1 LIKKAI
7 ILCGGTGT
15 RMYPATKSINKQLLP
30 LLDKPMFFY
39 PLSILMLCG
48 IKNFLFIINKGQ
60 KKNFTKIIGP
70 TKDLGINIQYK
81 EQLKPNGLPEAFSLG
96 KKFIGNEPIIMT
108 LGDNFF
114 YGSMISPLLK
124 KSFNMND
131 GANIYLYPSKN
142 TSSYGVVELNKNGT
156 IKKIIEKPVFTKS
169 NLVITGLYAFD
180 SNVVSYI
187 KNLKPS
193 LRNELEIVDLINL
206 YKRKNKLNLI
216 KLGRGTAWMDVGS
229 YEELY
234 SASSFI
240 KNIEDRQNYKI
251 GCLEEIS
258 FNNKW
263 ITKKNILNRIKFN
276 RNSNYSKYLETLII
290 Q

>member
-1 LIKKAI
+1 MIKKAI

-114 YGSMISPLLK
+114 YGSMISPLLR

>member
-1 LIKKAI
+1 VIKKAI

-39 PLSILMLCG
+39 PLSILMLCR
-48 IKNFLFIINKGQ
+48 IKKFLFIINKGQ

-96 KKFIGNEPIIMT
+96 KKFIGNDPVVMT

-124 KSFNMND
+124 KSFNMNE

-156 IKKIIEKPVFTKS
+156 VKKIIEKPVFTKS
-169 NLVITGLYAFD
+169 NLIITGLYAFD
-180 SNVVSYI
+180 NNVVSYI

-193 LRNELEIVDLINL
+193 LRNELEIVDLINI
-206 YKRKNKLNLI
+206 YKREKKLNLI

-229 YEELY
+229 YEDLY

-258 FNNKW
+258 YNNKW
-263 ITKKNILNRIKFN
+263 ITKKNVLNRIKFN
-276 RNSNYSKYLETLII
+276 KNSSYSKYLETLII
-290 Q
+290 

>member
-1 LIKKAI
+1 
-7 ILCGGTGT
+7 
-15 RMYPATKSINKQLLP
+15 
-30 LLDKPMFFY
+30 
-39 PLSILMLCG
+39 
-48 IKNFLFIINKGQ
+48 
-60 KKNFTKIIGP
+60 
-70 TKDLGINIQYK
+70 
-81 EQLKPNGLPEAFSLG
+81 
-96 KKFIGNEPIIMT
+96 MT

-124 KSFNMND
+124 KSFNMNE

-187 KNLKPS
+187 NNLKPS
-193 LRNELEIVDLINL
+193 LRNELEIVDLINI
-206 YKRKNKLNLI
+206 YKRKKKLNLI

-229 YEELY
+229 YEDLY

-276 RNSNYSKYLETLII
+276 KNSNYSKYLETLII
-290 Q
+290 K

>member
-1 LIKKAI
+1 MIKKAI

-15 RMYPATKSINKQLLP
+15 RMYPTTKAINKQLLP

-96 KKFIGNEPIIMT
+96 KKFIANDPIIMT

-124 KSFNMND
+124 KSFNMNE

-193 LRNELEIVDLINL
+193 LRNELEIVDLINI
-206 YKRKNKLNLI
+206 YKRKKKLNLI

-276 RNSNYSKYLETLII
+276 KNSNYSKYLETLII

>member
-1 LIKKAI
+1 MIKKAI

-48 IKNFLFIINKGQ
+48 IKNFLFIINKNQ

-70 TKDLGINIQYK
+70 TKNLGINIQYK
-81 EQLKPNGLPEAFSLG
+81 EQLKPNGLPEAFLLG
-96 KKFIGNEPIIMT
+96 KKFIGNDPIIMT

-124 KSFNMND
+124 KSFNMNE

-187 KNLKPS
+187 NNLKPS
-193 LRNELEIVDLINL
+193 LRNELEIVDLINI
-206 YKRKNKLNLI
+206 YKRKKKLNLI

-229 YEELY
+229 YEDLY

-258 FNNKW
+258 YNNKW

-276 RNSNYSKYLETLII
+276 KNSNYSKYLETLII

>member
-1 LIKKAI
+1 MIKKAI

-96 KKFIGNEPIIMT
+96 KKFIGNDPIIMT

>member
-1 LIKKAI
+1 MIKKAI

>member
-1 LIKKAI
+1 MIKKAI

-48 IKNFLFIINKGQ
+48 IKNFLFIINKDQ

-96 KKFIGNEPIIMT
+96 KKFIGNDPIIMT

-124 KSFNMND
+124 KSFNMNE

-180 SNVVSYI
+180 SNVVNYI

-193 LRNELEIVDLINL
+193 LRNELEIVDLINI

-276 RNSNYSKYLETLII
+276 KNSNYSKYLETLII

>member
-1 LIKKAI
+1 MIKKAI

-15 RMYPATKSINKQLLP
+15 RMYPITKSINKQLLP

-48 IKNFLFIINKGQ
+48 IKKFLFIINKGQ

-96 KKFIGNEPIIMT
+96 KKFIANDPIIMT

-193 LRNELEIVDLINL
+193 LRNELEIVDLINI
-206 YKRKNKLNLI
+206 YKRKKKLNLI

-229 YEELY
+229 YEDLY

-276 RNSNYSKYLETLII
+276 KNSNYSKYLETLII

>member
-1 LIKKAI
+1 
-7 ILCGGTGT
+7 
-15 RMYPATKSINKQLLP
+15 MYPATKSINKQLLP

-48 IKNFLFIINKGQ
+48 IKNFLFIINKNQ

-96 KKFIGNEPIIMT
+96 KKFIGNDPIIMT

-124 KSFNMND
+124 KSFNMNE

-187 KNLKPS
+187 NNLKPS
-193 LRNELEIVDLINL
+193 LRNELEIVDLINI
-206 YKRKNKLNLI
+206 YKRKKKLNLI
-216 KLGRGTAWMDVGS
+216 KLGRGTAWMDVGN
-229 YEELY
+229 YEDLY

-276 RNSNYSKYLETLII
+276 KNSNYSKYLETLII

>member
-1 LIKKAI
+1 MIKKAI

-15 RMYPATKSINKQLLP
+15 RMYPITKSINKQLLP

-96 KKFIGNEPIIMT
+96 KKFIANDPIIMT

-124 KSFNMND
+124 KSFNMNG

-180 SNVVSYI
+180 SNVVYYI

-193 LRNELEIVDLINL
+193 LRNELEIVDLINI
-206 YKRKNKLNLI
+206 YKRKKKLNLI

-229 YEELY
+229 YEDLY

-276 RNSNYSKYLETLII
+276 KNSNYSKYLETLII

>member
-1 LIKKAI
+1 MIKKAI

-48 IKNFLFIINKGQ
+48 IKKFLFIINKGQ

-96 KKFIGNEPIIMT
+96 KKFIGNDPIVMT

-124 KSFNMND
+124 KSFNMNE

-156 IKKIIEKPVFTKS
+156 VKKIIEKPVFTKS
-169 NLVITGLYAFD
+169 NLIITGLYAFD
-180 SNVVSYI
+180 NNVVSYI

-193 LRNELEIVDLINL
+193 LRNELEIVDLINI
-206 YKRKNKLNLI
+206 YKREKKLNLI

-229 YEELY
+229 YEDLY

-258 FNNKW
+258 YNNKW
-263 ITKKNILNRIKFN
+263 ITKKNVLNRIKFN
-276 RNSNYSKYLETLII
+276 KNSSYSKYLETLII
-290 Q
+290 

>member
-1 LIKKAI
+1 MIKKAI

-15 RMYPATKSINKQLLP
+15 RMYPITKSINKQLLP

-60 KKNFTKIIGP
+60 KKKFTKIIGP

-81 EQLKPNGLPEAFSLG
+81 EQLKPNGLPEAFLLG
-96 KKFIGNEPIIMT
+96 KKFIANDPIIMT

-124 KSFNMND
+124 KSFNMNE

-180 SNVVSYI
+180 SNVVNCI

-193 LRNELEIVDLINL
+193 LRNELEIVDLINI
-206 YKRKNKLNLI
+206 YKRKKKLNLI

-229 YEELY
+229 YEDLY

-276 RNSNYSKYLETLII
+276 KNSNYSKYLETLII

>member
-1 LIKKAI
+1 MIKKAI

-48 IKNFLFIINKGQ
+48 IKNFLFIINKDQ

-96 KKFIGNEPIIMT
+96 KKFIANDPIIMT

-124 KSFNMND
+124 KSFNMNE

-180 SNVVSYI
+180 SNVVNYI

-193 LRNELEIVDLINL
+193 LRNELEIVDLINI
-206 YKRKNKLNLI
+206 YKRKKKLNLI

-229 YEELY
+229 YEDLY

-276 RNSNYSKYLETLII
+276 KNSNYSKYLETLII

>member
-1 LIKKAI
+1 MIKKAI

-15 RMYPATKSINKQLLP
+15 RMYPITKSINKQLLP

-96 KKFIGNEPIIMT
+96 KKFIANDPIIMT

-124 KSFNMND
+124 KSFNMNE

-193 LRNELEIVDLINL
+193 LRNELEIVDLINI
-206 YKRKNKLNLI
+206 YKRKKKLNLI

-229 YEELY
+229 YEDLY

-276 RNSNYSKYLETLII
+276 KNSNYSKYLETLII